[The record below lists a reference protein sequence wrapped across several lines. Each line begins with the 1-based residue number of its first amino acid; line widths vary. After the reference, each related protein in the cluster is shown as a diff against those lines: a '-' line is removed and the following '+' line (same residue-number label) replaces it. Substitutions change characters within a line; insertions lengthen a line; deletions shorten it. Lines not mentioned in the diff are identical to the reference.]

1 MVFLEIALLELR
13 WLLSNGKPL
22 FVLASEQAPNCC
34 AVLKHDAFHV
44 LFLLLLCSI
53 SHGTARQHA

>member
-1 MVFLEIALLELR
+1 MVLLKIASLALW

-34 AVLKHDAFHV
+34 GVLKHDACHV

-53 SHGTARQHA
+53 LHSAARQHA